1 PAPRISTSR
10 ARTSRSRCEGSH
22 SRAVE
27 AIRTVLEP
35 SRAASAASRRGVRK
49 SRWIGPL
56 DSRHARP
63 PTTST
68 AAATSRDIAVTTVPA
83 TLHICCPRP
92 ILLLRARSVSGGRRN
107 PPRRLDDDGRRALRR
122 APAVGSEAVEL
133 RDPLAVERR
142 IAEGDLVGVR
152 PLEPELQVELPRE
165 ADAAVH
171 LHGTSRRAAVDVA
184 QARLRHGG
192 RARRLAR

>member
-1 PAPRISTSR
+1 
-10 ARTSRSRCEGSH
+10 
-22 SRAVE
+22 
-27 AIRTVLEP
+27 
-35 SRAASAASRRGVRK
+35 ASRRGVRK

-63 PTTST
+63 PPTST
-68 AAATSRDIAVTTVPA
+68 AAATSRDTAVTTVPA
-83 TLHICCPRP
+83 TLHICPRP
-92 ILLLRARSVSGGRRN
+92 ILLLRAGSVSGGRRK
-107 PPRRLDDDGRRALRR
+107 PRRRMRSRAIRR
-122 APAVGSEAVEL
+122 APTVGSEAVEL

-152 PLEPELQVELPRE
+152 PLEPELQVELPGE

-192 RARRLAR
+192 R